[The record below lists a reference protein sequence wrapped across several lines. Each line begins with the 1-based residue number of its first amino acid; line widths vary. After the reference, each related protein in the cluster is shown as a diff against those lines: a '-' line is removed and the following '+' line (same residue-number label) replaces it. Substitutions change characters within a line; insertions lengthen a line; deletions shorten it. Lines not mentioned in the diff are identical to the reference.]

1 MIEIFSGSDTYSR
14 SAALAAR
21 KAELDADGMLSTN
34 TATFEAARTTVDEV
48 MAAGNTIPFL
58 AAYRLVVI
66 EGLLGGFEKSDDRRP
81 GGGGGGGRKLSAEE
95 QSKWLAL
102 AAYSGQMP
110 PQTVVILLDDDVAAS
125 NALLKALKA
134 ATPPA
139 KVRDF
144 PLPKGQG
151 VAEWVGRVAKE
162 RGIAIEPP
170 AVAQLANLVGPNTE
184 LLARELEKLALYAE
198 GRPIVRKDVDDL
210 SPHARE
216 ANVFALV
223 DAVAEGRIEPALRLL
238 RELLAGGATP
248 PYINAMIVRQYRN
261 MLLAKELAAGGAS
274 PQEVGRQIGVFADY
288 AIRRLLEQTR
298 RYTPAGLDRAYRR
311 LVQADASIK
320 RGDLDEEPA
329 LELMVAELCRSVG

>member
-1 MIEIFSGSDTYSR
+1 MIEIFTGGDTYSR

-21 KAELDADGMLSTN
+21 KAEMDADGMLSTN

-58 AAYRLVVI
+58 AAHRLVVI
-66 EGLLGGFEKSDDRRP
+66 EGLLGGFEKADDRRP
-81 GGGGGGGRKLSAEE
+81 GGGGGGARRLNADE

-110 PQTVVILLDDDVAAS
+110 PQTVIILVDDDVAAT

-134 ATPPA
+134 ASPPA

-144 PLPKGQG
+144 PVPKGQG
-151 VAEWVGRVAKE
+151 ISEWIGRVAKE
-162 RGIAIEPP
+162 RGIAIEPN
-170 AVAQLANLVGPNTE
+170 AIAQLANVVGPNTE

-198 GRPIVRKDVDDL
+198 ARPISRSDVDAL

-223 DAVAEGRIEPALRLL
+223 DAVAEGRIEQALRLL
-238 RELLAGGATP
+238 RELLAGGATA
-248 PYINAMIVRQYRN
+248 PYINAMVVRQYRN
-261 MLLAKELAAGGAS
+261 MLLAKELSGSGAS
-274 PQEVGRQIGVFADY
+274 PQEIGRQIGVFADY
-288 AIRRLLEQTR
+288 AARRLLEQTS

-311 LVQADASIK
+311 LVAADASIK
-320 RGDLDEEPA
+320 RGELDEEPA
-329 LELMVAELCRSVG
+329 LELMIAELCRSVG